1 MPFPFII
8 KAGREI
14 GKENSGRPSDEIL
27 QGGSR
32 LEDRQDTLISD
43 LFAPAGRPC
52 ARAVTAISRLPCLNT
67 LPPRCLNAI
76 KLRKLLAP

>member
-8 KAGREI
+8 KAGRKI
-14 GKENSGRPSDEIL
+14 GKEKNGRPSDKIL

-32 LEDRQDTLISD
+32 REDRQDTLISD

-52 ARAVTAISRLPCLNT
+52 ARAVTAISRLACLMM
-67 LPPRCLNAI
+67 LPAAALM
-76 KLRKLLAP
+76 LLS